1 MKPRFTAIV
10 PMRHHSERVPQK
22 NYRDFSGKPLF
33 YHILSTL
40 EKCASVN
47 QIVVDT
53 DSPVIMEKAGKDFPG
68 VIILERPKELQ
79 ADDVAMNDVLLN
91 STSQVSSEFYLQVHS
106 TNPLLRAETIDRAVQ
121 TFLDRIPM
129 YDSLFGVTRLQAR
142 LWDEL
147 GRAINHNP
155 DILLRT
161 QDLPPTYLENSCLYL
176 FKKETLQDKHNRIGR
191 RPFLF
196 ELDRIESWDID
207 EEVDFRVAE
216 LLFRQERGE
225 A

>member
-1 MKPRFTAIV
+1 
-10 PMRHHSERVPQK
+10 
-22 NYRDFSGKPLF
+22 PLF

-40 EKCASVN
+40 EKCASVD